1 MQICFEAVK
10 SFTRKCKMGLL
21 KTNSYTIRVHK
32 NKNIY
37 NRRDKCKQ
45 IVLKGKRR
53 RAYKEFVVLW
63 R

>member
-1 MQICFEAVK
+1 
-10 SFTRKCKMGLL
+10 MGSL

-32 NKNIY
+32 NKNMY
-37 NRRDKCKQ
+37 NKRDKSKQ

-53 RAYKEFVVLW
+53 RTYKEFVVLW

>member
-1 MQICFEAVK
+1 
-10 SFTRKCKMGLL
+10 MGSL

-32 NKNIY
+32 NKNMY
-37 NRRDKCKQ
+37 NKRDKCKQ

-53 RAYKEFVVLW
+53 RTYKEFVVLW